1 MQLVRGVAGLVRA
14 GPPRSRLMRRSCC
27 QFGRSRNTPSL
38 VLVLCGSPGR
48 PRGRW
53 RQRVDVYAYGL
64 NSGSFLSI
72 SPLLPP
78 FSVVLD
84 WQQTGPTPLVCWLT
98 VLSASGATFR
108 WGTATSLSGWQPLP
122 GCLSSA
128 LLVHV
133 SQAGSRYSLGTAGNA
148 FTVGRSVPASLHWQ
162 LYSKS

>member
-72 SPLLPP
+72 SPLLPRP
-78 FSVVLD
+78 QSLSTGNRLVLLRWSVD
-84 WQQTGPTPLVCWLT
+84 S
-98 VLSASGATFR
+98 LSSPRPARPSAG
-108 WGTATSLSGWQPLP
+108 GLQPLSGWQPLP

-133 SQAGSRYSLGTAGNA
+133 SQAGSQYSLGTAGNA
-148 FTVGRSVPASLHWQ
+148 FTVGRSAPASLHWQ